1 MSSPTPQPI
10 KQEPD
15 EQRVLWLA
23 VRRGLLV
30 IVKAIEQR
38 YDVSSD
44 ERKKAA

>member
-1 MSSPTPQPI
+1 MTTPPQPI
-10 KQEPD
+10 KPD
-15 EQRVLWLA
+15 PDDQRVLWMA

-44 ERKKAA
+44 DRKKAA